1 MVHRILSRIG
11 AAAGVLLHLNQSYQH
26 DFDEKVDPKRN
37 SNTGRDCVGLPIL
50 ENVNTAEGRRQR
62 VSMTKKTDH
71 TPFSQCDI
79 PHGNTFQQRRSI
91 I

>member
-1 MVHRILSRIG
+1 MILMRKWI
-11 AAAGVLLHLNQSYQH
+11 
-26 DFDEKVDPKRN
+26 PK
-37 SNTGRDCVGLPIL
+37 GIQILEGIVGLPIL